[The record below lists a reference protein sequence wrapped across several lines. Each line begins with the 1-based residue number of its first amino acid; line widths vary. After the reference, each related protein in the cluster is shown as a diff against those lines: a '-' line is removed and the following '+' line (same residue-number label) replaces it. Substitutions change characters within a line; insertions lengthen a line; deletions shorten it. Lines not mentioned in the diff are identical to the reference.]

1 MWGNLLAPLRLPER
15 VLEALDELA
24 ELRAI
29 RSELTRVRKQTE
41 PLAEL
46 PPALERINDD
56 LGTRLDGV
64 RDVVVALES
73 KRSHL
78 NRTVDG
84 LGDKVSALH
93 EVLAPVDERLA
104 TIERTTGELV
114 TEVKAIHESLRGVD
128 ENIQRMSGL
137 RGERGLAERAR
148 DRVVGGKD

>member
-29 RSELTRVRKQTE
+29 RLELTRVREQTE
-41 PLAEL
+41 PLDEL
-46 PPALERINDD
+46 LPALERLNED
-56 LGTRLDGV
+56 LATRLG
-64 RDVVVALES
+64 
-73 KRSHL
+73 
-78 NRTVDG
+78 
-84 LGDKVSALH
+84 ALH
-93 EVLAPVDERLA
+93 ETLAPVDERLV